1 MKYLNSAI
9 AALALGL
16 GLPAPA
22 MAQPPTTACNIDVL
36 STPQGIV
43 LRPIARSRTAVS
55 GTYRLSVETSGPAG
69 RSTVSQGGDFSV
81 RGAREQTLG
90 SVSLGHS
97 SGGLAQARVELF
109 WAGGR
114 TSCARRVRL

>member
-1 MKYLNSAI
+1 MKPLKLAI
-9 AALALGL
+9 AALALTLCPSGTAL
-16 GLPAPA
+16 
-22 MAQPPTTACNIDVL
+22 AQPPAAQCDIDVL
-36 STPQGIV
+36 RTPQGIV
-43 LRPIARSRTAVS
+43 LRPIARSGTAVS
-55 GTYRLSVETSGPAG
+55 GSYLVSVETSGPAG

-81 RGAREQTLG
+81 RGGHSQTLG
-90 SVSLGHS
+90 SVSLGQS